1 MCKLCTEGTK
11 TKHSSPNCP
20 VHSSAGPAEPCLG
33 WLWGTQITAPTP
45 SGTSSSPC
53 RSRLHDFTS
62 TYIHPPPPP
71 LHLMLHSSNSSR
83 AMQGNPPP
91 PPHQGSQTF
100 VP

>member
-1 MCKLCTEGTK
+1 MCKLCAEGTK

-53 RSRLHDFTS
+53 RSHLHDFTS
-62 TYIHPPPPP
+62 TYIHPPS

-91 PPHQGSQTF
+91 SPPR
-100 VP
+100 

>member
-62 TYIHPPPPP
+62 TYIHPPPP

-91 PPHQGSQTF
+91 PPPHQGSQTF
-100 VP
+100 VL